1 MRARLRSSQRI
12 PFALAIFLS
21 LFSTGCA
28 GYRLGPTNGLEAG
41 ARSIQINL
49 FRNDT
54 LEPRLTEPVATAIRR
69 QVQRDGTY
77 RLATQGDGDIVVDG
91 LITEF
96 DRDGVSYDPRDTL
109 TVRDYELTLSAQVKA
124 VERATGRVLLDEK
137 VVGRTT
143 VRSGPDLTSSERQ
156 AAPLLAE
163 DMARTLV
170 NLLADG
176 TW

>member
-1 MRARLRSSQRI
+1 MEHTGWLLR
-12 PFALAIFLS
+12 
-21 LFSTGCA
+21 
-28 GYRLGPTNGLEAG
+28 E
-41 ARSIQINL
+41 
-49 FRNDT
+49 
-54 LEPRLTEPVATAIRR
+54 TAILSWM
-69 QVQRDGTY
+69 DSSPNSIGT
-77 RLATQGDGDIVVDG
+77 AFPT
-91 LITEF
+91 T
-96 DRDGVSYDPRDTL
+96 PRDTL

>member
-1 MRARLRSSQRI
+1 M
-12 PFALAIFLS
+12 
-21 LFSTGCA
+21 
-28 GYRLGPTNGLEAG
+28 
-41 ARSIQINL
+41 
-49 FRNDT
+49 
-54 LEPRLTEPVATAIRR
+54 
-69 QVQRDGTY
+69 
-77 RLATQGDGDIVVDG
+77 DG